1 MEGNTSYTILAS
13 PAPSILMR
21 DGYHTTTNAFHPTY
35 YRGKKES
42 WDLASEVWDAIDE
55 IKNNS
60 PLSYT
65 LRGIPENPYSL
76 GREHYLCGD
85 EQSICGRF
93 VQNVCSESREKEHS
107 KVPDFVAVH
116 CTAKDLKGLKELDR
130 NEYPYLKFIGE
141 AKTPWNHD
149 LGKIYENFVAGKKTK
164 INSALGQISKYMYQ
178 HKIRYG
184 FLTTYNETIFLKQKL
199 FKDSTWGLLVSTPVS
214 SDIEANRKTGAVSL
228 RQCLYYLMCVTEDPK
243 NRIADNTTP
252 LEQWVDDTAPKDQ
265 PQPQPHT
272 PVKEK
277 YHTPAEILANLSRSP
292 AFRNEPP
299 FTTDRIKLYYDPALR
314 IQAEL
319 MSQDQSHRSKD
330 GESSR
335 FRPSPSPSARLRE
348 QEYGSSTPSKHRKE
362 GTFSL
367 KERMQN
373 PGLLDYTKAS
383 YDSYSSSYLDTTT
396 RPSSQSQG
404 YGYPVGQYQ
413 HSARDAS
420 VMRETSPTPYARLPE
435 ESSPHRGLSQTR
447 EMILPHRPPPSGH
460 HQSLS
465 REVSQPHAM
474 NPPHYPSM
482 GPGQGGSPD
491 RRAERHDSGSRDKGK
506 GKAKERLDS
515 TGGYNLRSRS
525 DKGESSKGRGKD
537 KDDDEKR
544 GRFTGTFSRK
554 R

>member
-42 WDLASEVWDAIDE
+42 WDLASEMWDAIDE
-55 IKNNS
+55 IRNNS

-76 GREHYLCGD
+76 DREHYLCGD
-85 EQSICGRF
+85 EQSILTAVSFANGVKTRF
-93 VQNVCSESREKEHS
+93 GDYKVCSESREKEHS

-228 RQCLYYLMCVTEDPK
+228 RQCLYYLTCVTEDPK

-272 PVKEK
+272 PVKGK

-299 FTTDRIKLYYDPALR
+299 FTTDRIKLYHDPGSGICSAILRFRQEDISTDGAKSYVRIGGQR
-314 IQAEL
+314 IQAE
-319 MSQDQSHRSKD
+319 
-330 GESSR
+330 
-335 FRPSPSPSARLRE
+335 
-348 QEYGSSTPSKHRKE
+348 
-362 GTFSL
+362 
-367 KERMQN
+367 
-373 PGLLDYTKAS
+373 
-383 YDSYSSSYLDTTT
+383 
-396 RPSSQSQG
+396 
-404 YGYPVGQYQ
+404 
-413 HSARDAS
+413 
-420 VMRETSPTPYARLPE
+420 
-435 ESSPHRGLSQTR
+435 
-447 EMILPHRPPPSGH
+447 
-460 HQSLS
+460 
-465 REVSQPHAM
+465 
-474 NPPHYPSM
+474 
-482 GPGQGGSPD
+482 
-491 RRAERHDSGSRDKGK
+491 
-506 GKAKERLDS
+506 
-515 TGGYNLRSRS
+515 
-525 DKGESSKGRGKD
+525 
-537 KDDDEKR
+537 
-544 GRFTGTFSRK
+544 
-554 R
+554 